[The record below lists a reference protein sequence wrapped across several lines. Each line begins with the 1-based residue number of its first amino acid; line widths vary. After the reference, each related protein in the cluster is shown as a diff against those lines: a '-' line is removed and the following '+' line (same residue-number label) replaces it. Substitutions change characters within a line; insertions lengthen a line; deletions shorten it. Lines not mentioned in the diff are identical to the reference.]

1 MSRFV
6 PVLLA
11 GALAVVL
18 GGSSCNSHNNDAPP
32 PPPMGDSGQIGY
44 KGIPQQQIQ
53 PRVQSIVPR

>member
-18 GGSSCNSHNNDAPP
+18 GGSSCNSHNDAPP